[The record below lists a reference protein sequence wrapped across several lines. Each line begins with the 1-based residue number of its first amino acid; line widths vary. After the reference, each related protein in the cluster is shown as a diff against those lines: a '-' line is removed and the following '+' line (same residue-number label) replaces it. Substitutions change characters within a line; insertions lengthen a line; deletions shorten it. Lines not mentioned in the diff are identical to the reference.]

1 MSERRVLR
9 GVLAV
14 DYSYGV
20 SPRHDLLRFWHAT
33 RHGKITHMSDSVS
46 FGENG

>member
-20 SPRHDLLRFWHAT
+20 SCDPTWAAYAY
-33 RHGKITHMSDSVS
+33 
-46 FGENG
+46 E